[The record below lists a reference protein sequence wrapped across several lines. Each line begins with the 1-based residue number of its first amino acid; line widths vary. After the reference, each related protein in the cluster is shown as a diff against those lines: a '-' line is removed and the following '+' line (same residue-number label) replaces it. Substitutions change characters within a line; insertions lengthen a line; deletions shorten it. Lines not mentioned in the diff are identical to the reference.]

1 MQATAFEKQILLLKI
16 VNTCNNNMSYS
27 LRS

>member
-1 MQATAFEKQILLLKI
+1 MQTTAFEKQILLLKI

-27 LRS
+27 LRI